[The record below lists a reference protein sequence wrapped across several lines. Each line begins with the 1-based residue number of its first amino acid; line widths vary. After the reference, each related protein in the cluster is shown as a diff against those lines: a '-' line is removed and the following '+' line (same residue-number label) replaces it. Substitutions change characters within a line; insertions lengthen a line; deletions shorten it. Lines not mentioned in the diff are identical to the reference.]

1 MQTEMNLVNNGAES
15 ALSFDEVIG
24 VLNDA
29 LRLFGEGDDEQACL
43 RLAEANRVFDSCLTG
58 GKSEAGVTPI
68 SVANSNARRSVRDG
82 RIRRGSCSC
91 NDRLAALIRGNR

>member
-1 MQTEMNLVNNGAES
+1 MQTEMNQVNNGSDS

-43 RLAEANRVFDSCLTG
+43 CLAEANRLFDSCLTG
-58 GKSEAGVTPI
+58 GRSEAGVTPI
-68 SVANSNARRSVRDG
+68 SVANSIPRRSVEVEE
-82 RIRRGSCSC
+82 SAEEAV
-91 NDRLAALIRGNR
+91 LATIA